1 MKHPTRAR
9 LVQSLCMLT
18 ILAVAP
24 AAKADPTSLEEAVV
38 RVFGSLAWSALG
50 APNLG
55 GEVEALLP
63 LPRQAGEHGGLLLT
77 LSGAD
82 GDPGRL
88 SALVYT
94 GARWALSDAT
104 TRPMSARSEVRWG
117 PPVWL
122 GGRRVL
128 VVEGTRGAPFG
139 DESTPARAGCPDC
152 GAWRTFFVAQ
162 PDGRLREVGSLASD
176 DPDAAM
182 RADGRC
188 VRLGRGAPRCWDPA
202 RQSLR

>member
-1 MKHPTRAR
+1 MKHPRRA
-9 LVQSLCMLT
+9 QIAQALCMLST
-18 ILAVAP
+18 LAVAP
-24 AAKADPTSLEEAVV
+24 TAKADPTSLEDAVV
-38 RVFGSLAWSALG
+38 QLFGALVWSAMG

-55 GEVEALLP
+55 GEVEEFHP
-63 LPRQAGEHGGLLLT
+63 LPTQAGEHGGLLLT

-94 GARWALSDAT
+94 GARWTLSDAT

-122 GGRRVL
+122 SGRRTL
-128 VVEGTRGAPFG
+128 VIEGTRGGPFIG
-139 DESTPARAGCPDC
+139 ESEPTMTECHDC
-152 GAWRTFFVAQ
+152 GAWRTFFVVQ
-162 PDGRLREVGSLASD
+162 PDGRLREVGSLSSD

-182 RADGRC
+182 RCDGRC
-188 VRLGRGAPRCWDPA
+188 VWLGRGAPRCWDSA